1 MKGLF
6 HLVGGV
12 FHLFCFYISERE
24 MPGDLTSRSNFSRQQ
39 KKDWDSAVETEMLLE
54 INSFKSHPVT
64 WRQKAPRGKLLLVRP
79 MLC

>member
-12 FHLFCFYISERE
+12 FYLFCFYISGRE
-24 MPGDLTSRSNFSRQQ
+24 MPGDLASRSNFSRQQ
-39 KKDWDSAVETEMLLE
+39 KKDWDSAVEIEMLLE
-54 INSFKSHPVT
+54 IKSFKTHPVT
-64 WRQKAPRGKLLLVRP
+64 WRQKAPRGKLLLVTP